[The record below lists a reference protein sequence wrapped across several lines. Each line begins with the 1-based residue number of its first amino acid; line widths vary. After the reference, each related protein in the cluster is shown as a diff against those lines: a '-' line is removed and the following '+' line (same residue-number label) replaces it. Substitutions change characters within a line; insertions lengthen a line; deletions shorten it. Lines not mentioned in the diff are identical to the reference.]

1 LSRTLTLV
9 NFGSIDFTSFL
20 SRLIRSNFEIM
31 KFAAA
36 SAFAAIAAVAPSF
49 VSAANI
55 TVFVGASKDGT
66 IGLRF
71 DPQEITAAKGDIVN
85 FEFRG
90 GNHTVTQSSFANPCA
105 WQFNTVTNQ
114 KGFNSG
120 FLPFV
125 NTSGQVSVYSLA
137 VNDPSTP
144 IWFFC
149 GRVPHCKGGMY
160 GAINAP
166 ATGDRSF
173 ANFAANVQTT
183 EEPGLNVTVP
193 FTPPTASTSAAAV
206 PTSTTSN
213 NNNNNTPLSS
223 APLSSAAALPTSS
236 GAASPTPSGGAVGSV
251 TAGSTF
257 VVGLAALV
265 AGLVL

>member
-1 LSRTLTLV
+1 
-9 NFGSIDFTSFL
+9 
-20 SRLIRSNFEIM
+20 M
-31 KFAAA
+31 KFSAA
-36 SAFAAIAAVAPSF
+36 SAFAAVAAFAPSL
-49 VSAANI
+49 VSAVNI
-55 TVFVGASKDGT
+55 TVIVGASKDGT
-66 IGLRF
+66 PGLRF
-71 DPQEITAAKGDIVN
+71 DPQQVTAQKGDIVS

-105 WQFNTVTNQ
+105 WQFNTVTQQ

-125 NTSGQVSVYSLA
+125 NTSGQVSVYSLE

-166 ATGDRSF
+166 TTGNKTF
-173 ANFAANVQTT
+173 EKFAANVQTT
-183 EEPGLNVTVP
+183 DEPGLNVTVP
-193 FTPPTASTSAAAV
+193 FTPPTASPSPSSSSAAAV
-206 PTSTTSN
+206 PTSN
-213 NNNNNTPLSS
+213 NNNNNS
-223 APLSSAAALPTSS
+223 PLSSAAVVPTSS
-236 GAASPTPSGGAVGSV
+236 GAALPNQSAGAAGSV
-251 TAGSTF
+251 TAGSTV